1 MAERI
6 ATFEDFWP
14 FYVREHSKR
23 LNRRLH
29 FIGTSLVIGCALAA
43 LATQR
48 WWVFALMPL
57 FGYGFAWVGH
67 FFVQKNRPAT
77 FQYPLWSLGADFV
90 MYAKMWTGA
99 MDDELRK
106 LKSAA
111 A

>member
-29 FIGTSLVIGCALAA
+29 FIGTS
-43 LATQR
+43 
-48 WWVFALMPL
+48 LMPL

-90 MYAKMWTGA
+90 MYGKMWTGA